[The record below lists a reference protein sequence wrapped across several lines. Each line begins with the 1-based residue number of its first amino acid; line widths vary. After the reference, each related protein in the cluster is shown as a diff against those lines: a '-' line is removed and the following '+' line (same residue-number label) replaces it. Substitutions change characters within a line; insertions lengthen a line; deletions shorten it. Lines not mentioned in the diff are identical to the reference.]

1 MFAAR
6 CRYGGFILL
15 LAGSIATAQ
24 QPLPTLATTAISVKQ
39 IIAHRGSSSDCPENT
54 LASTRRAIAV
64 GATAVEVDVRLSKDK
79 QLVLRHDAELERTT
93 NGKGVIGEKT
103 LAELKQLDAG
113 SWFDPKFT
121 GEKIPTLAE
130 VLVVCR
136 GKIDVLLDLKEQGS
150 DYAQLV
156 AKTIQEHGE
165 EARTIVGVR
174 SLEQAAEFRQLLPK
188 ARQLGLIAKPDEI
201 EAYAQ
206 AKVEMIRLWPKW
218 FTGAAVADSLV
229 ARVRKANVQLH
240 LNGTT
245 GQADEVLPLLAHRPD
260 SLSADDPAQLIA
272 TLKKLAEQKVR

>member
-1 MFAAR
+1 MSHPCPFGVLGLLMVIVSTAA
-6 CRYGGFILL
+6 
-15 LAGSIATAQ
+15 AQ
-24 QPLPTLATTAISVKQ
+24 QPPATLVKQ

-79 QLVLRHDAELERTT
+79 RLVLRHDAELERTT
-93 NGKGVIGEKT
+93 NGKGLIGDKT
-103 LAELKQLDAG
+103 LAELKELDAG
-113 SWFDPKFT
+113 RWFDPKFA
-121 GEKIPTLAE
+121 GEKIPTLAD

-156 AKTIQEHGE
+156 ALTIRERGE
-165 EARTIVGVR
+165 EERTIVGVR
-174 SLEQAAEFRQLLPK
+174 SLEQAAEFRKLLPK

-218 FTGAAVADSLV
+218 FTDDTVADSLV
-229 ARVRKANVQLH
+229 ARVRDSKAKLH

-245 GQADEVLPLLAHRPD
+245 GKEDEVIPLLKFRPD
-260 SLSADDPAQLIA
+260 SLSADDPAQLLA
-272 TLKKLAEQKVR
+272 TLKKLAR